1 MLVLGSAWI
10 HISDPCVIHLS
21 PPPSTFMSTPLPTM
35 HQCTRLPQCPSR
47 YTSAKLP
54 AQRLDPHLDREQI
67 FWHALLRLFL
77 DDLESYL
84 SKDLLPLDVGPA
96 SSACLIPA
104 RPSPRQPYSRPH
116 RLVDAH
122 IPNYSPF
129 NSSLNPYL
137 ARCPTLSASLTSS
150 DCYPPHPKTL
160 TPSRPHRPN
169 SSSP

>member
-1 MLVLGSAWI
+1 
-10 HISDPCVIHLS
+10 
-21 PPPSTFMSTPLPTM
+21 MSTPLPTM

-116 RLVDAH
+116 RLVNARVPDYSAVQFLSQSIPSPSPHFVRITHLVRLLSSSSRNSDAV
-122 IPNYSPF
+122 SPSPSKQQF
-129 NSSLNPYL
+129 
-137 ARCPTLSASLTSS
+137 SLT
-150 DCYPPHPKTL
+150 
-160 TPSRPHRPN
+160 N
-169 SSSP
+169 SKLP